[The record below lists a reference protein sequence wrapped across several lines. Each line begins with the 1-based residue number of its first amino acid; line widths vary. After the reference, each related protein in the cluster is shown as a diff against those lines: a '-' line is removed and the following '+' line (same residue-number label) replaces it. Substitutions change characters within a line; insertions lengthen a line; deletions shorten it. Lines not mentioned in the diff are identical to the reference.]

1 MFLFRLCLTLG
12 VPHPDYLIDML
23 TSKQLADWMAYA
35 SIETFGDQ
43 RADLRSA
50 IMAKAMVDRWLGKH
64 ERPKNVTDYLPHYEK
79 PVQTPEQMHSMM
91 AGVLGQ

>member
-43 RADLRSA
+43 RADLRTA
-50 IMAKAMVDRWLGKH
+50 IMAASINNRWLGKH
-64 ERPKNVTDYLPHYEK
+64 EKPSSPMDYLPHYER
-79 PVQTPEQMHSMM
+79 PVQTPEQMHALM
-91 AGVLGQ
+91 AGVLG